1 MRRRNYQDR
10 PRSAAFDALEKLALL
25 GAIGL
30 IAAPA
35 LKGIAYRWRMR
46 NPAAAQESA
55 VDEAL
60 EDTFPASDPPAGRFV
75 DIPENRKN
83 GA

>member
-1 MRRRNYQDR
+1 MRRRHRPDR
-10 PRSAAFDALEKLALL
+10 SSAFDLLEKLALL

-46 NPAAAQESA
+46 NPVAAKEPA
-55 VDEAL
+55 VDGAL
-60 EDTFPASDPPAGRFV
+60 DDTFPASDPPAVRFV